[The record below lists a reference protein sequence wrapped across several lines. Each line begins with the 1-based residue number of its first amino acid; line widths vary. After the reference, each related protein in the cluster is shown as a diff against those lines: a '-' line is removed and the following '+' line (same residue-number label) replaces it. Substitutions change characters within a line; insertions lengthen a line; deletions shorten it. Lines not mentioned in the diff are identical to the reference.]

1 MDQALWYK
9 RICTQMRMGL
19 FVGPAKNLSESTA
32 LIDDDEK
39 KTNKQKTGGSNRK
52 LANFLNPGPHSEL
65 LGFSSSSL
73 FAPLSFSRFLPGS
86 LLLLIKSVFA
96 AAWLSFGLS

>member
-1 MDQALWYK
+1 
-9 RICTQMRMGL
+9 MGL

-39 KTNKQKTGGSNRK
+39 KTNKQKTRK
-52 LANFLNPGPHSEL
+52 LANFLNPGPHGEL
-65 LGFSSSSL
+65 LHLLVFFS
-73 FAPLSFSRFLPGS
+73 PLSFSRFLPGP

-96 AAWLSFGLS
+96 RCCLSFGLS